1 MENNELGNKKIKGRK
16 SQNQKKGLEINKE
29 QTKFFVDFSNEKESL
44 NLIFNFLEKCNDKS
58 YGRLILFK
66 DLCQYALSKL
76 NNKDIDKIKDQSLS
90 EMEKVELALIEHNKK
105 TGQALSLGEFLVKRL
120 GIN

>member
-1 MENNELGNKKIKGRK
+1 MENIELGNRKIKGRK
-16 SQNQKKGLEINKE
+16 IKNQKKGLEVNKE

-44 NLIFNFLEKCNDKS
+44 DLIFNFLEKCNEKS
-58 YGRLILFK
+58 YGRAILFK

-76 NNKDIDKIKDQSLS
+76 NSKDIDKIKDQSLS
-90 EMEKVELALIEHNKK
+90 EMERVELALIEHNKK